1 MTDILQEDS
10 TPRPQAHPAPPRPA
24 TARLRFWPALKA
36 GFLPIPVFAIAFAAL
51 VPVHALWLEQPVSA
65 RIVVASL
72 IFFAGG
78 LAGGGFAWI
87 VTALL
92 ARGRAWSAR
101 FSLALIANA
110 VSVPPATAFLF
121 FLQYRTYYAQWH
133 EEPFTTVW
141 FWQIAFTGA
150 TALYLFAVSAVKYI
164 FPLGLPLL
172 FGVAAIAARRIGNQD
187 LGRRQT

>member
-1 MTDILQEDS
+1 M
-10 TPRPQAHPAPPRPA
+10 PPRAVPP
-24 TARLRFWPALKA
+24 RLRFWPALKA
-36 GFLPIPVFAIAFAAL
+36 GFLPVPVFALAFAAL
-51 VPVHALWLEQPVSA
+51 VPVHALWLEQPLSA
-65 RIVVASL
+65 RIVAASL

-87 VTALL
+87 ATALF
-92 ARGRAWSAR
+92 ARGRVWSAR

-133 EEPFTTVW
+133 EDPFTTVW
-141 FWQIAFTGA
+141 VWQIAFTGA

-172 FGVAAIAARRIGNQD
+172 FGIAAVSARCTGMRNRA
-187 LGRRQT
+187 LGGR